1 MPMPPLPLPAL
12 LLTFALSLL
21 ITLRAATWFTRTL
34 EAISDMFDLSAS
46 LLSLLGALGANIP
59 NYAASIVAIA
69 SDQFA
74 VGLGI
79 IIGSNI
85 YNVAIIL
92 AISTFATRAR
102 QGIMLTHKE
111 ASDARLVAVYT
122 LAIMLTTLAGVYLL
136 SLLPSHLAGSTALF
150 ITIVLIITN
159 ILTLGF
165 FAALSYHALH
175 RVPHTEDVV
184 TTTEETSQRK
194 SPSSA
199 SVRTIAT
206 ALLALGIALSG
217 VVVMVQS
224 GQAAAAIVHMPP
236 AILGLFV
243 LAVATSLPNTVV
255 AFTLAHT
262 NRATACVEEV
272 LSSNSINA
280 AFGIALPLLIWH
292 DALHDRLLL
301 FLDTPLMAAL
311 TLITLLCV
319 MRGRVNHR
327 VGFVLLGVYVVWV
340 GVHLI

>member
-1 MPMPPLPLPAL
+1 
-12 LLTFALSLL
+12 
-21 ITLRAATWFTRTL
+21 
-34 EAISDMFDLSAS
+34 
-46 LLSLLGALGANIP
+46 
-59 NYAASIVAIA
+59 
-69 SDQFA
+69 
-74 VGLGI
+74 
-79 IIGSNI
+79 
-85 YNVAIIL
+85 
-92 AISTFATRAR
+92 
-102 QGIMLTHKE
+102 MLTHKE

-136 SLLPSHLAGSTALF
+136 SLLPSHLASSAALF
-150 ITIVLIITN
+150 TTIVLIITN

-199 SVRTIAT
+199 SVRTIGT

-262 NRATACVEEV
+262 HRATACVEEV

-292 DALHDRLLL
+292 NVLHDQLLL
-301 FLDTPLMAAL
+301 WLDTPLMAAL
-311 TLITLLCV
+311 TLVTLICV
-319 MRGRVNHR
+319 MRQRVSHTD
-327 VGFVLLGVYVVWV
+327 GFILLGVYVVWV
-340 GVHLI
+340 GVHMFA